1 MDKQTLL
8 DKINKAEITPELKT
22 ELVAMVN
29 LAKVVDKSLID
40 SIVAEIDAEA
50 ENLIEEIANSELQV
64 ETQKYSQK
72 MDDVKK
78 DVDEFTSEL
87 NKKADQID
95 LEDARAK
102 LK

>member
-22 ELVAMVN
+22 ELVEMVN
-29 LAKVVDKSLID
+29 SAQAVDKNLID
-40 SIVAEIDAEA
+40 TIVAEIDAEA

-87 NKKADQID
+87 NKKADEID
-95 LEDARAK
+95 LEDARAQ